1 MRFLVGTYT
10 HIAQAPS
17 ASQGVYLID
26 LNTTTL
32 RASILDSVDVKNP
45 SYVTVLGN
53 DAYTLSECGT
63 ESMLHSVKIEGDKL
77 RLTSSI
83 KSPGDDPCNLVA
95 MGDKLY
101 SANYSSGSVAVT
113 QIEAD
118 GTLGQVKQ
126 QLRFM
131 QHGTSRRQQASHLH
145 NIAILPSGKHVVA
158 SNLGGDCLHLF
169 ERKDNGMLQL
179 LGTTMVKSESGPR
192 HMVWDASGTRLYL
205 VTELSDEVMTFELDG
220 HALRHMQ
227 TLVAARTPGH
237 GAGDLHIHPS
247 GKWVYASVRLVDD
260 GIALFSVEQDGSLT
274 RKAFYSTGT
283 HPRNF
288 AITPC
293 GTLLLCACRDKNAI
307 EMYSIN
313 ENDGTLTYLEEHDIT
328 IPLPVCITIF

>member
-17 ASQGVYLID
+17 ASRGVYLID
-26 LNTTTL
+26 LDTTSL
-32 RASILDSVDVKNP
+32 KASILDSAQVKNP
-45 SYVTVLGN
+45 SYVALLGN
-53 DAYTLSECGT
+53 NAYTLSECGT
-63 ESMLHSVKIEGDKL
+63 ESLLHSIKIDGDKL

-83 KSPGDDPCNLVA
+83 DSPGDDPCHLVA

-101 SANYSSGSVAVT
+101 SANYSSGSVAVI
-113 QIEAD
+113 QIDED

-126 QLRFM
+126 QLRFT

-145 NIAILPSGKHVVA
+145 NLAVSPSGKHVAA
-158 SNLGGDCLHLF
+158 SNLGGDCLHLL
-169 ERKDNGMLQL
+169 ERDDKGMLQL
-179 LGTTMVKSESGPR
+179 LSTTMVKAESGPR
-192 HMVWDASGTRLYL
+192 HMAWNACGTRLFL
-205 VTELSDEVMTFELDG
+205 VTELSDEVMTFDYDG

-260 GIALFSVEQDGSLT
+260 GIALFSVGQDETLT

-293 GTLLLCACRDKNAI
+293 GTLLLCACRNKNAI
-307 EMYSIN
+307 ELYRIS
-313 ENDGTLTYLEEHDIT
+313 ENDGTLTYLEGHDIT
-328 IPLPVCITIF
+328 IPLPVCITII